1 MHQYTSARE
10 RQRETEWEK
19 REREGREGC
28 ARPSLIHPPPPLPH
42 QGGGLS
48 QLPILPASWSPL
60 CSIFSCCQPLWA
72 WPWHTT
78 LALKVTSLCLWVH
91 SAWFLHFNSCY
102 HECIWMAFIPAIRSL
117 NIKNIKRSLVEL
129 RWILEAVLQRLLL
142 WFSHVG
148 CCFFSSFNWQ
158 QCKQC

>member
-19 REREGREGC
+19 REREGWEGC

-102 HECIWMAFIPAIRSL
+102 QECIL
-117 NIKNIKRSLVEL
+117 NGIHPSYQISEHQEYQALVSGVTLNLRGSAAATSLVVQSCGML
-129 RWILEAVLQRLLL
+129 
-142 WFSHVG
+142 
-148 CCFFSSFNWQ
+148 FFFVF
-158 QCKQC
+158 